1 MAIDGSRRARVLRFA
16 PSERAAH
23 WLTASAFFGML
34 LSGLALGDRG
44 SSRYAV
50 VLGIH
55 LGLAALLVVGLAAL
69 LLRSRV
75 LPATVG
81 QLRRLDALD
90 RQWLA
95 GAPRRLVDRSP
106 APPAG
111 RFNAGQKMNARLVA
125 LGLGALYVTGIA
137 EFLPGPLRGFH
148 GLAAGLMTLLVA
160 GHLYMAVVNPATR
173 PGLRGMVRGDVDLD
187 WARRHYPRWL
197 ESGEAPGRRPR
208 ESGRDVGQ
216 DGRRSSR
223 AARPDPR

>member
-1 MAIDGSRRARVLRFA
+1 VAIDGSSRARVLRFA

-23 WLTASAFFGML
+23 WLTAGGFFGIL

-55 LGLAALLVVGLAAL
+55 LGLATLLVVGLAAL
-69 LLRSRV
+69 FLRSRV
-75 LPATVG
+75 LAATVR

-111 RFNAGQKMNARLVA
+111 RFNAGQKMNARLAA

-160 GHLYMAVVNPATR
+160 GHVYMAVVNPGTR
-173 PGLRGMVRGDVDLD
+173 PGLRGMVRGDVDRE

-197 ESGEAPGRRPR
+197 DDGETSARRQR
-208 ESGRDVGQ
+208 
-216 DGRRSSR
+216 
-223 AARPDPR
+223 DPR